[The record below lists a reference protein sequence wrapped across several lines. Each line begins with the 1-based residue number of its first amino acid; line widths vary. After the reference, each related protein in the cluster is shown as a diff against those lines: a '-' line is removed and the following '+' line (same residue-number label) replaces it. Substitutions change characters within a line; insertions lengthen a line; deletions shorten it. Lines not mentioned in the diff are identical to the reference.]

1 MNIGYILIV
10 IVILMI
16 EAGFILIKRSNKTTD
31 SKFYL
36 CAAISVIIPV
46 IIGSFGLFMAN
57 DGSIPDDW
65 YKDVYFQKLIFSMTL
80 GIMALT
86 GFLCC
91 VLNVYAVVKLIRG
104 RNKKFLLYFINF
116 INPVVSI
123 ILMYISDNLSK
134 NMP

>member
-1 MNIGYILIV
+1 
-10 IVILMI
+10 
-16 EAGFILIKRSNKTTD
+16 
-31 SKFYL
+31 
-36 CAAISVIIPV
+36 
-46 IIGSFGLFMAN
+46 MAN
-57 DGSIPDDW
+57 DGSVPDDW

-80 GIMALT
+80 GMMALT

-104 RNKKFLLYFINF
+104 RNKKFLLYLINF

>member
-1 MNIGYILIV
+1 MSRGYYLIV
-10 IVILMI
+10 LIILMLEVGI
-16 EAGFILIKRSNKTTD
+16 IFIKKSGKRSE
-31 SKFYL
+31 SKYFL
-36 CAAISVIIPV
+36 CAVVSVIIPT
-46 IIGSFGLFMAN
+46 IIGVLWLFMAN
-57 DGSIPDDW
+57 DGTVPDDW

-104 RNKKFLLYFINF
+104 RNKKFLLYLINF